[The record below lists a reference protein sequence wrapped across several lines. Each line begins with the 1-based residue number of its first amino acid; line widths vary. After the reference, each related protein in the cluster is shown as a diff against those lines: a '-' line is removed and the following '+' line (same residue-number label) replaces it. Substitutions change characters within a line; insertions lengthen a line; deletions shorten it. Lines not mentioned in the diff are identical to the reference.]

1 MNWHIMNLKR
11 ELFVSLIL
19 SLAQNSQFRHLHAVI
34 IVVSYINTKL
44 RSDRNKEF
52 SMREKGK
59 GQRVDIA
66 EKYRLKR

>member
-1 MNWHIMNLKR
+1 MNLKR

-19 SLAQNSQFRHLHAVI
+19 SLAQNSQFRLLHAVI
-34 IVVSYINTKL
+34 IAVSYINPKL

-52 SMREKGK
+52 SMSEKGK